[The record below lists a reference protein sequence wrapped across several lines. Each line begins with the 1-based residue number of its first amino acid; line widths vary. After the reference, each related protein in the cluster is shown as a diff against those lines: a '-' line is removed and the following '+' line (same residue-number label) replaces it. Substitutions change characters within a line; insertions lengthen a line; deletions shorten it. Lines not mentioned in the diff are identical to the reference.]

1 MKVLWFT
8 NILFPEASALLSG
21 DGELK
26 SSGGWMVAA
35 AVELVKLPNMELG
48 IAMASSKVS
57 ALTALRGERM
67 QYFVMPQ
74 QKNSSEYRK
83 DYEPFCREIRDSFT
97 PDVVHV
103 HGTENSLGL
112 AYINACSAEKVV
124 VSVQGLISVIAD
136 YYNCGLTKRD
146 ILCNMT
152 IRDLVKGNL
161 LTHQKFMK
169 KKGRIEIETLQKVQ
183 HVIGRTSWDRAHVW
197 AINPK
202 AQYHFCNET
211 LRVEFYTGKWCYEKC
226 TPHTIFVSQATYPVK
241 GVHQLFKALPLIL
254 RQYPHTQIRIA
265 GGYSVNGFIQ
275 KVIKGTGYS
284 KYLSRLAEKLQI
296 KDHITY
302 LGPLNAEQMKN
313 EYLKA
318 NLFVNP
324 STIENSPN
332 SLGEAQIL
340 GVPCISSYVGGTMDM
355 IPNKE
360 CGELYRFEDVE
371 LLAYKVCEI
380 FEKSKSFDSTEMRHC
395 AFDRHNPSKN
405 TRKLLSIYIT
415 IAGE

>member
-1 MKVLWFT
+1 MRVLWFS
-8 NILFPEASALLSG
+8 NILFPEASALLT
-21 DGELK
+21 GEGLLR

-35 AVELVKLPNMELG
+35 ATELVKLPNLELG
-48 IAMASSKVS
+48 VAMASSRVS
-57 ALTALRGERM
+57 TLTTLRGEKI

-74 QKNSSEYRK
+74 QQNSSEYRR
-83 DYEPFCREIRDSFT
+83 DYEPFCREISDTFA
-97 PDVVHV
+97 PDVVHI
-103 HGTENSLGL
+103 HGTEYSLGL
-112 AYINACSAEKVV
+112 AYINSCGVEKVV

-136 YYNCGLTKRD
+136 FYNYGLTKRD
-146 ILCNMT
+146 IFSNLT
-152 IRDLVKGNL
+152 IRDFVKGNL
-161 LTHQKFMK
+161 LSNQRFMK
-169 KKGRIEIETLQKVQ
+169 KKGRIEIETLQKVR

-211 LRVEFYTGKWCYEKC
+211 LREEFYTGVWSYEKC
-226 TPHTIFVSQATYPVK
+226 TPHTIFVSQASYPVK
-241 GVHQLFKALPLIL
+241 GVHQLFKAMPLIL
-254 RQYPHTQIRIA
+254 RQYPHTRIRIA

-275 KVIKGTGYS
+275 KVIKRTGYS
-284 KYLSRLAEKLQI
+284 KYLSRLADKLHI

-318 NLFVNP
+318 NLYVNP

-371 LLAYKVCEI
+371 LLAYKVCEL
-380 FEKSKSFDSTEMRHC
+380 FEKSKNFDSAEMRHC
-395 AFDRHNPSKN
+395 ALKRHNSLNN
-405 TRKLLSIYIT
+405 TQELISIYKKIV
-415 IAGE
+415 GE

>member
-21 DGELK
+21 EGELK

-35 AVELVKLPNMELG
+35 ATELVKVPNLELC
-48 IAMASSKVS
+48 IAMASSKVRK
-57 ALTALRGERM
+57 LTLLKGERI

-74 QKNSSEYRK
+74 QKNSAVYRN
-83 DYEPFCREIRDSFT
+83 DYEPFCREIRDTFT

-112 AYINACSAEKVV
+112 AYINACGAKNVV

-136 YYNCGLTKRD
+136 FYNYGLTKWD
-146 ILCNMT
+146 IFSNLT

-161 LTHQKFMK
+161 LTHQKFIK
-169 KKGRIEIETLQKVQ
+169 KKGSIEIETLQKVQ

-197 AINPK
+197 AINPN
-202 AQYHFCNET
+202 AHYHFCNET
-211 LRVEFYTGKWCYEKC
+211 LREEFYTGKWSYENC
-226 TPHTIFVSQATYPVK
+226 IPQTIFVSQATYPVK
-241 GVHQLFKALPLIL
+241 GVHQLFKAMPLIL

-265 GGYSVNGFIQ
+265 GGYSLNGFIQ

-284 KYLSRLAEKLQI
+284 KYLSRLAEKLHI
-296 KDHITY
+296 KDHVTY
-302 LGPLNAEQMKN
+302 LGPLNAELMKN

-380 FEKSKSFDSTEMRHC
+380 FEKSKSFDSVEMRHY
-395 AFDRHNPSKN
+395 AFDRHNPSNN
-405 TRKLLSIYIT
+405 TQKLLSIYTT
-415 IAGE
+415 IVGE

>member
-21 DGELK
+21 DGELR

-35 AVELVKLPNMELG
+35 ATELVKMPNLELG
-48 IAMASSKVS
+48 IAMASSKVNK
-57 ALTALRGERM
+57 LTLLKGDRI
-67 QYFVMPQ
+67 QYFVIPQ
-74 QKNSSEYRK
+74 QRNTSAYRK
-83 DYEPFCREIRDSFT
+83 DYELFCREIRDTFT

-112 AYINACSAEKVV
+112 AYINACGAKNVV

-136 YYNCGLTKRD
+136 FYNYGLTKWD
-146 ILCNMT
+146 IFSNLT
-152 IRDLVKGNL
+152 IRDIFRGNL
-161 LTHQKFMK
+161 LTHQKFIK
-169 KKGRIEIETLQKVQ
+169 KKGRIEIETLQKAQ

-197 AINPK
+197 AINPN
-202 AQYHFCNET
+202 AHYHFCNET
-211 LRVEFYTGKWCYEKC
+211 LREEFYTGNWCYENC
-226 TPHTIFVSQATYPVK
+226 IPHTIFVSQATYPVK
-241 GVHQLFKALPLIL
+241 GVHQLFKAMPLIL

-275 KVIKGTGYS
+275 KVIKGTGYN
-284 KYLSRLAEKLQI
+284 KYLSRLADKLHI

-302 LGPLNAEQMKN
+302 LGPLNAEQMRN

-318 NLFVNP
+318 NLYVNP

-371 LLAYKVCEI
+371 MLAYNICSC
-380 FEKSKSFDSTEMRHC
+380 FETAASFNNLVMCRTAEERHDSIR
-395 AFDRHNPSKN
+395 NSKN
-405 TRKLLSIYIT
+405 LCSIYHTI
-415 IAGE
+415 IAG